1 MNVAIIDAV
10 RTPRGRARADGAL
23 AGETPHGLVAHLAR
37 GIAARGGDLG
47 QVEGLTLGCVGQV
60 GAQGGHLAVVAK
72 LAIGL
77 PETATAHTLNNYCAA
92 GLSAIGQAAAAIA
105 AGQANTLLA
114 GGVEMMSRVP
124 FMSDAADYYT
134 AHDLGPTQRYIPVA
148 LAADAL
154 ASTWGIGSEALD
166 AATLASQTR
175 AAAAE
180 NIPALQASRLPLA
193 GLTREENLRL
203 LPAERLAAL
212 LPAFGALAEEYSVA
226 LAGARAEPRLTVA
239 HAPPMADGAGLALLT
254 RADVAPAA
262 RARIVGYAES
272 GGDARLSL
280 TAGFAAMD
288 KVLARTRLT
297 LGDIDRIEFMEA
309 FAVVI
314 ARFLRDYPVDPE
326 RVNVSGGHLAKG
338 HPMGATGA
346 ILLSALLDTLDAC
359 DGRYGLVV
367 VTGASGVGAAMIVER
382 PL

>member
-1 MNVAIIDAV
+1 MNVAIVDAV
-10 RTPRGRARADGAL
+10 RTPRGRARVDGAL

-47 QVEGLTLGCVGQV
+47 EVEGLTLGCVGQV
-60 GAQGGHLAVVAK
+60 GAQGGHLALVAK
-72 LAIGL
+72 LAVGL
-77 PETATAHTLNNYCAA
+77 RETASAHTVSNYCAA
-92 GLSAIGQAAAAIA
+92 GLSAIGQAAATIA
-105 AGQANTLLA
+105 AGQANTMLA

-124 FMSDAADYYT
+124 FMADAANYYT
-134 AHDLGPTQRYIPVA
+134 ADEFAPAQRYIPVA

-154 ASTWGIGSEALD
+154 ANSWGIGAEALD
-166 AATLASQTR
+166 AATLTSQTR

-180 NIPALQASRLPLA
+180 DIPALQASRLPLA

-212 LPAFGALAEEYSVA
+212 PPAFGALAEEYRAA
-226 LAGARAEPRLTVA
+226 LAGAQIEPRLTVA

-254 RADVAPAA
+254 RADAAPTA
-262 RARIVGYAES
+262 RARIIGYAES

-280 TAGFAAMD
+280 TAGFEAMD
-288 KVLARTRLT
+288 KVLARTGLT
-297 LGDIDRIEFMEA
+297 LADIDRIEFMEA

-326 RVNVSGGHLAKG
+326 RVNVAGGHLAKG
-338 HPMGATGA
+338 HPLGATGA

-382 PL
+382 LR

>member
-1 MNVAIIDAV
+1 MNVAIVDAV
-10 RTPRGRARADGAL
+10 RTPRGRARGDGAL

-37 GIAARGGDLG
+37 GIAGRGGDLG
-47 QVEGLTLGCVGQV
+47 GAEGLTLGCVGQI
-60 GAQGGHLAVVAK
+60 GAQGGHLALVAK

-77 PETATAHTLNNYCAA
+77 PETATAHTLNNYCAS

-105 AGQANTLLA
+105 AGQADTLLA

-124 FMSDAADYYT
+124 FMGDGADYYT
-134 AHDLGPTQRYIPVA
+134 ADDLAPEQRYIPVA

-154 ASTWGIGSEALD
+154 AGAWEIGTGTLD
-166 AATLASQTR
+166 AATLTSQTR

-180 NIPALQASRLPLA
+180 DMPALQASRLPLV

-203 LPAERLAAL
+203 LPADRLAAL
-212 LPAFGALAEEYSVA
+212 PPAFGALAEEYRAA
-226 LAGARAEPRLTVA
+226 LAGAQIEPRLTVA

-254 RADVAPAA
+254 RADAAPTA
-262 RARIVGYAES
+262 RARIVGYAEC

-288 KVLARTRLT
+288 KVLTRTGLT
-297 LGDIDRIEFMEA
+297 LADIDRIEFMEA

-326 RVNVSGGHLAKG
+326 RVNVAGGHLAKG
-338 HPMGATGA
+338 HPMGGTGA

-359 DGRYGLVV
+359 DGRDGLVV

-382 PL
+382 LR

>member
-1 MNVAIIDAV
+1 MNVAIVDAV
-10 RTPRGRARADGAL
+10 RTPRGRARGDGAL
-23 AGETPHGLVAHLAR
+23 AGETPHGHVAHLAR
-37 GIAARGGDLG
+37 GIAERGGDLSG
-47 QVEGLTLGCVGQV
+47 VEGLTLGCVGQV
-60 GAQGGHLAVVAK
+60 RAQGGHLALVAK

-77 PETATAHTLNNYCAA
+77 PETASAHTVNNYCAA

-105 AGQANTLLA
+105 AGQADTLLA
-114 GGVEMMSRVP
+114 GGTEMMSRVP
-124 FMSDAADYYT
+124 FMADAADYYT
-134 AHDLGPTQRYIPVA
+134 ADEFALAQRYIPVA

-154 ASTWGIGSEALD
+154 ASTWGIGAESLD
-166 AATLASQTR
+166 AATLTSQTR

-180 NIPALQASRLPLA
+180 DIPALQTSRLPLA

-212 LPAFGALAEEYSVA
+212 PPAFGALAEEYRTP
-226 LAGARAEPRLTVA
+226 LAGARIEPRLTVA

-254 RADVAPAA
+254 RADAAPTA

-288 KVLARTRLT
+288 KVLARTGLV
-297 LGDIDRIEFMEA
+297 LADIDRIEFMEA

-326 RVNVSGGHLAKG
+326 RVNVAGGHLAKG

-382 PL
+382 LR